1 MWMAP
6 TGSQEKMD
14 AAFELCLVR
23 NLCPRLPHFNKDV
36 IPPLDLHDPSYRS
49 EYRRKCVDSPEV
61 VTGETPLVTLAADGG
76 DVDDIALLVAAGA
89 RSIQEGMHIAAKHG
103 HTRCACDESVQRF
116 CTTITLASE

>member
-23 NLCPRLPHFNKDV
+23 NLCPRLPHFNKDF

-49 EYRRKCVDSPEV
+49 EYRLKCVDSSDV

-76 DVDDIALLVAAGA
+76 DVDDITLLVAAGA
-89 RSIQEGMHIAAKHG
+89 GSIQEGMHVAAKHG
-103 HTRCACDESVQRF
+103 HTRFAHHESLPNLF
-116 CTTITLASE
+116 TTITFAAD